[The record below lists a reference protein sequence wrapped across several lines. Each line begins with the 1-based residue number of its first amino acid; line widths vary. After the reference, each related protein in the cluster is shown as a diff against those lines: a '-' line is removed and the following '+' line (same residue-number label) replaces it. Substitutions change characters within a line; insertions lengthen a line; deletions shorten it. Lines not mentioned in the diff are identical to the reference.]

1 MNAGI
6 IGVGK
11 YMPDRVVTNKELE
24 TMMDT
29 SDEWIR
35 TRTGI
40 EERRIAPDDIDTSDM
55 AYEAAKKAMDHAG
68 VQPENID
75 MILVATVTPDRPF
88 PSVAC
93 MLQARLGCVNAS
105 AMDVSAACAGFM
117 YAVATAKQFIENEAC
132 KNILVVGVEKL
143 SKITDWSD
151 RNTAVL
157 LGTEPERS

>member
-55 AYEAAKKAMDHAG
+55 AYEAAKKPWIM
-68 VQPENID
+68 PECNRK
-75 MILVATVTPDRPF
+75 IL
-88 PSVAC
+88 
-93 MLQARLGCVNAS
+93 
-105 AMDVSAACAGFM
+105 
-117 YAVATAKQFIENEAC
+117 I
-132 KNILVVGVEKL
+132 
-143 SKITDWSD
+143 
-151 RNTAVL
+151 
-157 LGTEPERS
+157 